1 MKASVSVQANA
12 KKNETVEYR
21 DQKLKVRIKASPIEN
36 KANLELISFFS
47 EILGIAKSNIAV
59 ISGKTS
65 KNKVLE
71 IENLDLNR
79 FNEII
84 QKSLVMDN
92 VYSIKKSNNE
102 IVSKKLIH

>member
-1 MKASVSVQANA
+1 M
-12 KKNETVEYR
+12 
-21 DQKLKVRIKASPIEN
+21 
-36 KANLELISFFS
+36 ISFFS